1 MRINKVTLKKH
12 QELVNTIQSLGM
24 RAMGAKDPEDKELLA
39 KALRHLI
46 EYQIL
51 ISKELK

>member
-1 MRINKVTLKKH
+1 MTLEKH
-12 QELVNTIQSLGM
+12 QELVNTIQNLGM
-24 RAMGAKDPEDKELLA
+24 RTIGAIDPDDKELLA